1 MQDRNRYNSGSPW
14 EEKVGYSRAIRVGNL
29 VEVSGTVASDEY
41 GNVVGEDDAYL
52 QTKYILEKIGEVLLR
67 AGSKLEDVVRTRMF
81 VTDIS
86 RFEEYGKAHEEIFRN
101 IKPASAMYE
110 ISALVKKEFLVEIE
124 LTAVMSDP
132 VSS

>member
-14 EEKVGYSRAIRVGNL
+14 EEKIGYSRAIRIGNL
-29 VEVSGTVASDEY
+29 IEVSGTVASDEY

-52 QTKYILEKIGEVLLR
+52 QTKFIFEKIGEVLLR
-67 AGSKLEDVVRTRMF
+67 AGSKMEDVIRTRIF

-86 RFEEYGKAHEEIFRN
+86 RFEEYGKAHAEIFGD
-101 IKPASAMYE
+101 IKPASAIYG

-124 LTAVMSDP
+124 VTAIISET